1 MLSLNPEAI
10 DLSTLRQFWTGAP
23 CRLDDASLDRIRAS
37 AAAVERIVASGETV
51 YGVNTGFG
59 LLANTR
65 IPPERLAEL
74 QRNLILSHSC
84 GLGDILPRHV
94 VRLMI
99 VLKLLG
105 LGRGYS
111 GVRPLVI
118 DALQALLDRDAM
130 PLIPA
135 QGSVG
140 VSGDLA
146 PLAHLIAALLGEGRI
161 DVAGN
166 VLPAKD
172 ALKKLGMAPL
182 ELGPKE
188 GLALINGTQAST
200 AIALDALFTAERV
213 FSAALGAGA
222 LSVDALKGSVKP
234 FDPRISAV
242 RGQPGQ
248 IRVAA
253 EIRALL
259 EGSEILASHGRC
271 GKVQDPYSFRCQPQV
286 MGAALDLLVNAG
298 RTLTIEAGAVT
309 DNPIVFEDDDTAISG
324 GNFHAQP
331 VAFAADTISMAM
343 CEVGSLSERRTAVL
357 IDPKM
362 SGLPAFL
369 VDDGGVNSG
378 LMIPQVTQAAL
389 VAENRSLAFPASV
402 GSVPTSAG
410 NEDHVSM
417 APIAARKAAQIAKNV
432 AGIIAVELIAAA
444 QGVDY
449 HAPLET
455 SEKLQSL
462 HGKVRSLSPRLESD
476 RYWADE
482 TAAPQAGVNYG
493 RMGSPALF
501 GGQLTNRRPR
511 LLVHRRPPSPQAWA
525 CKTSSPTW
533 RDVAVARRLRLGTKA
548 RPRKRP

>member
-1 MLSLNPEAI
+1 MTLTLDPTNI
-10 DLSTLRQFWTGAP
+10 DLATLRRLWQDEP
-23 CRLDDASLDRIRAS
+23 CKLDGASLDRIRAS
-37 AAAVERIVASGETV
+37 AASVERIVASGETV
-51 YGVNTGFG
+51 YGINTGFG
-59 LLANTR
+59 LLASTR
-65 IPPERLAEL
+65 IPAERLAEL

-84 GLGDILPRHV
+84 GLGDMLPRGV

-99 VLKLLG
+99 ELKLLG

-118 DALQALLDRDAM
+118 EVLQSLLDLDAM

-140 VSGDLA
+140 ASGDLA
-146 PLAHLIAALLGEGRI
+146 PLAHLIAALMGEGRI
-161 DVAGN
+161 DLKGEI
-166 VLPAKD
+166 LPARD
-172 ALKKLGMAPL
+172 ALDRLGMQSL

-200 AIALDALFTAERV
+200 AIALDALFMAERV
-213 FSAALGAGA
+213 FGAALGAGA

-234 FDPRISAV
+234 FDQRISDV

-253 EIRALL
+253 EIRGLL
-259 EGSEILASHGRC
+259 DGSEILASHGRC
-271 GKVQDPYSFRCQPQV
+271 GRVQDPYSFRCQPQV
-286 MGAALDLLVNAG
+286 MGAALDLLGHAA

-309 DNPIVFEDDDTAISG
+309 DNPIVFEDEDTAISG

-331 VAFAADTISMAM
+331 VAFAADMISMAM

-402 GSVPTSAG
+402 DSVPTSAG
-410 NEDHVSM
+410 QEDHVSM
-417 APIAARKAAQIAKNV
+417 APIAARKAAQIARNV
-432 AGIIAVELIAAA
+432 AGIIGVELIAAA

-449 HAPLET
+449 HAPLGT
-455 SEKLQSL
+455 SAKLQPL
-462 HGKVRSLSPRLESD
+462 HSKIRAISPRLESD

-482 TAAPQAGVNYG
+482 MAALQSAVLKGEL
-493 RMGSPALF
+493 GSPFSL
-501 GGQLTNRRPR
+501 
-511 LLVHRRPPSPQAWA
+511 
-525 CKTSSPTW
+525 
-533 RDVAVARRLRLGTKA
+533 
-548 RPRKRP
+548 

>member
-1 MLSLNPEAI
+1 MILLNPEAI
-10 DLSTLRQFWTGAP
+10 DLATLRKLWQGAP
-23 CRLDDASLDRIRAS
+23 AKLDAASMDRIRAS
-37 AAAVERIVASGETV
+37 AASVERIVAGGETV

-59 LLANTR
+59 LLASTR
-65 IPPERLAEL
+65 IPAERLAEL
-74 QRNLILSHSC
+74 QKNLILSHSC
-84 GLGDILPRHV
+84 GLGDALPRHV

-111 GVRPLVI
+111 GVRRQVI
-118 DALQALLDRDAM
+118 DALQGLLDRNAM

-140 VSGDLA
+140 ASGDLA
-146 PLAHLIAALLGEGRI
+146 PLAHLIAAMMGEGRI
-161 DVAGN
+161 DVAGEI
-166 VLPAKD
+166 LPARD
-172 ALKKLGMAPL
+172 ALDKLGWQPL

-200 AIALDALFTAERV
+200 AIALDALFMAERV
-213 FSAALGAGA
+213 FGAALAAGA

-234 FDPRISAV
+234 FDPRLSEV

-253 EIRALL
+253 VLRALL
-259 EGSEILASHGRC
+259 DGSAIVESHFRC
-271 GKVQDPYSFRCQPQV
+271 GRVQDPYSFRCQPQV
-286 MGAALDLLVNAG
+286 MGASLDLLANAA

-309 DNPIVFEDDDTAISG
+309 DNPIVFEDEDIAISG

-331 VAFAADTISMAM
+331 VAFAADTIAMAM

-369 VDDGGVNSG
+369 TDDGGVNSG

-389 VAENRSLAFPASV
+389 VAENRSLAFPSSV
-402 GSVPTSAG
+402 DSVPTSAG
-410 NEDHVSM
+410 QEDHVSM
-417 APIAARKAAQIAKNV
+417 APISARKAATIARNV
-432 AGIIAVELIAAA
+432 AGIVGVELIAAA

-449 HAPLET
+449 HAPLKT
-455 SEKLQSL
+455 SAKLQAVHS
-462 HGKVRSLSPRLESD
+462 KVRALSPRLESD

-482 TAAPQAGVNYG
+482 MAALQAAVLEGEISG
-493 RMGSPALF
+493 F
-501 GGQLTNRRPR
+501 GF
-511 LLVHRRPPSPQAWA
+511 A
-525 CKTSSPTW
+525 
-533 RDVAVARRLRLGTKA
+533 
-548 RPRKRP
+548 

>member
-1 MLSLNPEAI
+1 MISLNPEAI
-10 DLSTLRQFWTGAP
+10 DLATLRQLWAGSP
-23 CRLDDASLDRIRAS
+23 CKLDDASLDRIRAS
-37 AAAVERIVASGETV
+37 AASVERIVAGGETV

-65 IPPERLAEL
+65 IPADRLAEL

-84 GLGDILPRHV
+84 GLGDALPRHV

-118 DALQALLDRDAM
+118 DALQGLLDRDAM

-140 VSGDLA
+140 ASGDLA
-146 PLAHLIAALLGEGRI
+146 PLAHLIAAMMGEGRI
-161 DVAGN
+161 DIAGEI
-166 VLPAKD
+166 LPARE
-172 ALKKLGMAPL
+172 ALDKLGMSPL

-200 AIALDALFTAERV
+200 AIVLDALFMAERV
-213 FSAALGAGA
+213 FGAAIAAGA

-234 FDPRISAV
+234 FDPRLSEV

-253 EIRALL
+253 EIAALL
-259 EGSEILASHGRC
+259 EGSEIVASHFRC
-271 GKVQDPYSFRCQPQV
+271 GRVQDPYSFRCQPQV
-286 MGAALDLLVNAG
+286 MGASLDLLTNAA

-309 DNPIVFEDDDTAISG
+309 DNPIVFEDEDIAISG

-331 VAFAADTISMAM
+331 VAFAADIIAMAM

-369 VDDGGVNSG
+369 TDDGGVNSG
-378 LMIPQVTQAAL
+378 LMIPQVTAAAL
-389 VAENRSLAFPASV
+389 VSENKSLAFPASV
-402 GSVPTSAG
+402 DSIPTSAG
-410 NEDHVSM
+410 QEDHVSM
-417 APIAARKAAQIAKNV
+417 APIAARKAATIARNA
-432 AGIIAVELIAAA
+432 AGVIAVELIAAA

-449 HAPLET
+449 HAPLKT
-455 SEKLQSL
+455 SAKLQAL
-462 HGKVRSLSPRLESD
+462 HAKVRAISPRLGQD
-476 RYWADE
+476 RYWATE
-482 TAAPQAGVNYG
+482 MAALQEAVLAGNIE
-493 RMGSPALF
+493 SWP
-501 GGQLTNRRPR
+501 
-511 LLVHRRPPSPQAWA
+511 LLA
-525 CKTSSPTW
+525 
-533 RDVAVARRLRLGTKA
+533 
-548 RPRKRP
+548 

>member
-1 MLSLNPEAI
+1 MTLTLDPTGI
-10 DLSTLRQFWTGAP
+10 DLAILRQLWQGTPAK
-23 CRLDDASLDRIRAS
+23 LDHASMDRIRAS
-37 AAAVERIVASGETV
+37 AAAVERIVAGGETV

-84 GLGDILPRHV
+84 GLGDMLPRHV

-140 VSGDLA
+140 ASGDLA
-146 PLAHLIAALLGEGRI
+146 PLAHLIAALLGEGRV
-161 DVAGN
+161 DVAGDI
-166 VLPAKD
+166 LPAKD
-172 ALKKLGMAPL
+172 ALARLGMKPL

-200 AIALDALFTAERV
+200 AIALDALFMAERV
-213 FSAALGAGA
+213 FGAALGAGA
-222 LSVDALKGSVKP
+222 LSVDALKASIKP
-234 FDPRISAV
+234 FDPRISEV

-253 EIRALL
+253 EIRGLL
-259 EGSEILASHGRC
+259 EGSEILGSHGRC

-286 MGAALDLLVNAG
+286 MGASLDLLNSAA

-309 DNPIVFEDDDTAISG
+309 DNPIVFEDEDSAISG

-331 VAFAADTISMAM
+331 VAFAADTIAMAM
-343 CEVGSLSERRTAVL
+343 CEVGSISERRTAVL

-369 VDDGGVNSG
+369 IDDGGVNSG

-389 VAENRSLAFPASV
+389 VAENRSLAFPSSV
-402 GSVPTSAG
+402 DSVPTSAG
-410 NEDHVSM
+410 QEDHVSM
-417 APIAARKAAQIAKNV
+417 APISARKAAQIAKNA
-432 AGIIAVELIAAA
+432 AGIVAVELIAAA

-449 HAPLET
+449 HAPLKT
-455 SEKLQSL
+455 STRLQSI
-462 HGKVRSLSPRLESD
+462 HTKVRDISPHLDRD

-482 TAAPQAGVNYG
+482 MAALQAAVLD
-493 RMGSPALF
+493 GSVGPEF
-501 GGQLTNRRPR
+501 
-511 LLVHRRPPSPQAWA
+511 SF
-525 CKTSSPTW
+525 
-533 RDVAVARRLRLGTKA
+533 
-548 RPRKRP
+548 

>member
-1 MLSLNPEAI
+1 MTLTLNPEAI
-10 DLSTLRQFWTGAP
+10 DLATLRQLWQGAP
-23 CRLDDASLDRIRAS
+23 TKLDDASLTRVRAS
-37 AAAVERIVASGETV
+37 AASVERIVAGGETV
-51 YGVNTGFG
+51 YGINTGFG

-84 GLGDILPRHV
+84 GLGDALPRHV

-118 DALQALLDRDAM
+118 DALQALLDKDAM
-130 PLIPA
+130 PVIPS

-140 VSGDLA
+140 ASGDLA
-146 PLAHLIAALLGEGRI
+146 PLAHLIAAMMGEGRI
-161 DVAGN
+161 DVGGEI
-166 VLPAKD
+166 LPARD
-172 ALKKLGMAPL
+172 ALARLGMKPL

-200 AIALDALFTAERV
+200 AIALDALFMAERV
-213 FSAALGAGA
+213 FGAALGAGA
-222 LSVDALKGSVKP
+222 LSVDALKGSIKP
-234 FDPRISAV
+234 FDPRLSEV

-253 EIRALL
+253 EIRDLL
-259 EGSEILASHGRC
+259 TGSEILDSHGRC

-286 MGAALDLLVNAG
+286 MGAALDLLANAA

-309 DNPIVFEDDDTAISG
+309 DNPIVFEDEDIAISG

-331 VAFAADTISMAM
+331 VAFAADTIALAM

-378 LMIPQVTQAAL
+378 MMIPQVTQAAL
-389 VAENRSLAFPASV
+389 VAENRSLAFPSSV
-402 GSVPTSAG
+402 DSVPTSAG
-410 NEDHVSM
+410 QEDHVSM
-417 APIAARKAAQIAKNV
+417 APISARKAASIARNV
-432 AGIIAVELIAAA
+432 AGIVGVELIAAA

-449 HAPLET
+449 HAPLKT
-455 SEKLQSL
+455 SAKLQQL
-462 HGKVRSLSPRLESD
+462 HAKVRALSPHLDRD

-482 TAAPQAGVNYG
+482 MAALQAAVLKGDV
-493 RMGSPALF
+493 GSPFSL
-501 GGQLTNRRPR
+501 
-511 LLVHRRPPSPQAWA
+511 
-525 CKTSSPTW
+525 
-533 RDVAVARRLRLGTKA
+533 
-548 RPRKRP
+548 